1 MYFIEEKREEAIPLL
16 VAKIQAYYRGMLA
29 RRYVKKLR
37 AQLKISRW
45 WRAFKAVKYMNAVT
59 AAFKFPADDRCKTA
73 QWPSPPMG
81 ISDALETLGR
91 RLHTMWW
98 TQAVLKKF
106 SQEKKAEIATKMTAY
121 TLLKGKRAQWG
132 CGLEWK
138 GNYMAS
144 TPNAEKYGTAV
155 LALIT
160 KHQDGKVAFASEV
173 LLLNMKKKEEEK
185 VLVVTEKNIYVLDA
199 KKFKMATKVPY
210 DLATVT
216 GLAVSTG
223 EDQLTVIKIPGGTDL
238 VVKLVGDAVSA
249 ELITAV
255 INGCGKTLPV
265 QVADSLSVTL
275 KGGETTLTLEEAE
288 AKATKFAASK
298 EGVTLI
304 NRKQS
309 IIRQQV
315 RDLCNPCFFCL
326 LGRKR
331 SLFCQGERW
340 CIIIDTPVLFL
351 QHPIGTARCPCAL
364 RWRES
369 NPARA
374 TIPRGYKKNF
384 RRLVSISPR
393 FCKGRGKRGGTRSSD
408 LAFFAFGEWAKRGAA
423 QNC

>member
-1 MYFIEEKREEAIPLL
+1 M
-16 VAKIQAYYRGMLA
+16 
-29 RRYVKKLR
+29 
-37 AQLKISRW
+37 
-45 WRAFKAVKYMNAVT
+45 
-59 AAFKFPADDRCKTA
+59 
-73 QWPSPPMG
+73 
-81 ISDALETLGR
+81 
-91 RLHTMWW
+91 
-98 TQAVLKKF
+98 
-106 SQEKKAEIATKMTAY
+106 
-121 TLLKGKRAQWG
+121 
-132 CGLEWK
+132 
-138 GNYMAS
+138 S

-315 RDLCNPCFFCL
+315 RDLCNPCFFL
-326 LGRKR
+326 PTRP
-331 SLFCQGERW
+331 Q
-340 CIIIDTPVLFL
+340 
-351 QHPIGTARCPCAL
+351 
-364 RWRES
+364 
-369 NPARA
+369 
-374 TIPRGYKKNF
+374 TIPLLPG
-384 RRLVSISPR
+384 
-393 FCKGRGKRGGTRSSD
+393 
-408 LAFFAFGEWAKRGAA
+408 
-423 QNC
+423 